1 MSMISVTDSQ
11 CMEINVRVV
20 HLRPRGIA
28 SQEAMPSSE
37 DFEHV
42 RGAGASN
49 PPAVVNVLR
58 E

>member
-1 MSMISVTDSQ
+1 MAGTDRQGCCSNSVLQ
-11 CMEINVRVV
+11 
-20 HLRPRGIA
+20 GIA
-28 SQEAMPSSE
+28 RQGAMPSSE

-49 PPAVVNVLR
+49 PQAVVNVLR